1 MIKRTLFKSFLI
13 ALLCIVAYSF
23 GYYRATMNTEF
34 MLSSLRAKMS
44 IQTLKYLAENR
55 LDKIKSIHSTDLEA
69 SLDGVKTAIEMYD
82 YQLKNLRVLYQYH
95 ELFNSAKEAKER
107 ISNSLLKQYEAL
119 KKSTT

>member
-1 MIKRTLFKSFLI
+1 MIKRTLFKSLLI

-44 IQTLKYLAENR
+44 IQTLKYLAVNE

-69 SLDGVKTAIEMYD
+69 SLAGVKTAIEMSE
-82 YQLKNLRVLYQYH
+82 YQLKNLQVLYQYH
-95 ELFNSAKEAKER
+95 ALFNTVKEAKER
-107 ISNSLLKQYEAL
+107 LADSLFKQYEAL

>member
-1 MIKRTLFKSFLI
+1 
-13 ALLCIVAYSF
+13 
-23 GYYRATMNTEF
+23 MNTEF

-44 IQTLKYLAENR
+44 IQTLKYLAQNE

-69 SLDGVKTAIEMYD
+69 SLAGVKTAIEMYD

-95 ELFNSAKEAKER
+95 ELFNSAKEAKKR

-119 KKSTT
+119 KKLNERRDR